1 MSEQPP
7 IYPSAPQ
14 APTQGGSGMAIAS
27 LVLSIVSLALFCL
40 WFVSIPCA
48 IVAIVLGIIARGK
61 ASRGEAGGKGMATAG
76 MVIGII
82 TIAVV
87 LVAVITGTWAA
98 KKFAPEIQKMQ
109 QELEQ
114 KQQQMNQSPPAEPAE
129 PAEPTSPQSWLDTLG
144 SDRTA

>member
-14 APTQGGSGMAIAS
+14 APAQGGSGMAIAA
-27 LVLSIVSLALFCL
+27 LVLSIVSLVLFCI

-48 IVAIVLGIIARGK
+48 IVAIVLGIVARGK
-61 ASRGEAGGKGMATAG
+61 AGRGEASGKGMATAG

-82 TIAVV
+82 TIALVV
-87 LVAVITGTWAA
+87 ILVITGGWA
-98 KKFAPEIQKMQ
+98 KKFAPEFQKAME
-109 QELEQ
+109 QEIK
-114 KQQQMNQSPPAEPAE
+114 KQEQMNQSAPAEPA
-129 PAEPTSPQSWLDTLG
+129 SPQSWLDTLG